1 MEFPMI
7 DGPSESP
14 GDSEFFGWETYFGH
28 IVGLAMSSTKRPM
41 GAQMSWEV
49 IEKHPETCD
58 FYVPTLF
65 FCVCVPK
72 VDDVLRCFQ
81 LPFGNLEL

>member
-28 IVGLAMSSTKRPM
+28 IVGLAMSSKKD
-41 GAQMSWEV
+41 QWE
-49 IEKHPETCD
+49 H
-58 FYVPTLF
+58 
-65 FCVCVPK
+65 
-72 VDDVLRCFQ
+72 R
-81 LPFGNLEL
+81 